1 MTNSDILMFET
12 CEIPVKLSHQCVT
25 ENGIFPDE
33 EYTIKEVIGAFEQV
47 RIANQ
52 YGQELIINPNQLEG
66 RLKPLKS

>member
-12 CEIPVKLSHQCVT
+12 CEIPVKLSHLCVT
-25 ENGIFPDE
+25 ENGIFSDE